1 MDLVIVKAVEYRA
14 AGILQLFGPV
24 DVVLLVKAGAQLD
37 HGHDFLAV
45 FCSGNQRIDDLRVA
59 GHAVQRHFNGNDVRV
74 RRSAQQHA
82 DERADALVW
91 VGQQHIVLADL
102 GVQVVPCRGLHGL
115 GRRVEHGVVA
125 AVAGQAAGIQRRGL
139 GIAAIRRDDQLLP
152 QELDDLLRSV
162 RPELQAHSCQ
172 LAALFQQVAHDIAEV
187 YVVVHHALVHG
198 NIRIA
203 GHAEEALLLYA
214 AACKDGGGIVGNQL
228 LHEGKAGLLAVLD
241 EKHALKLA
249 ANGHDA
255 IANAVVFAAQLGH
268 VVNIFVVQKR
278 ERMAGVHDLR
288 AEQGQQLT
296 LEVGF
301 PEMLLLLAE
310 LGKVHLAVAL
320 LRQSSDKMLE
330 VFVALCLQLGHAGR
344 DSSDLLRRR
353 HVGDVI
359 GLVVFHQRLVVQ
371 RADADHE
378 ELVHIAA
385 EDGGKF

>member
-1 MDLVIVKAVEYRA
+1 M
-14 AGILQLFGPV
+14 
-24 DVVLLVKAGAQLD
+24 
-37 HGHDFLAV
+37 
-45 FCSGNQRIDDLRVA
+45 
-59 GHAVQRHFNGNDVRV
+59 
-74 RRSAQQHA
+74 
-82 DERADALVW
+82 
-91 VGQQHIVLADL
+91 
-102 GVQVVPCRGLHGL
+102 
-115 GRRVEHGVVA
+115 A
-125 AVAGQAAGIQRRGL
+125 AVAGDAAGQFEQAAGIQRRGL

-203 GHAEEALLLYA
+203 GHAEEALLLHA
-214 AACKDGGGIVGNQL
+214 AACKDGSGIVGDQL

-249 ANGHDA
+249 ADGHDA
-255 IANAVVFAAQLGH
+255 VANAVVFAAQLGH

-278 ERMAGVHDLR
+278 ERMAGIHDLR
-288 AEQGQQLT
+288 AEQRQELA
-296 LEVGF
+296 LEISF

-344 DSSDLLRRR
+344 DSSNLLRRR

-378 ELVHIAA
+378 ELVEVVREDRGEARAFDDRQVLILGKLEDALVELQPAQLTVEETVVRQWFLACLKLALIVLIGLSDMLSYLAA
-385 EDGGKF
+385 QDRL

>member
-1 MDLVIVKAVEYRA
+1 M
-14 AGILQLFGPV
+14 
-24 DVVLLVKAGAQLD
+24 
-37 HGHDFLAV
+37 
-45 FCSGNQRIDDLRVA
+45 
-59 GHAVQRHFNGNDVRV
+59 
-74 RRSAQQHA
+74 
-82 DERADALVW
+82 
-91 VGQQHIVLADL
+91 
-102 GVQVVPCRGLHGL
+102 
-115 GRRVEHGVVA
+115 
-125 AVAGQAAGIQRRGL
+125 
-139 GIAAIRRDDQLLP
+139 
-152 QELDDLLRSV
+152 
-162 RPELQAHSCQ
+162 
-172 LAALFQQVAHDIAEV
+172 
-187 YVVVHHALVHG
+187 VHHALVHG

-203 GHAEEALLLYA
+203 GHAEEALLLYT

-249 ANGHDA
+249 ADGHDA
-255 IANAVVFAAQLGH
+255 VANAVVFAAQLGH

-278 ERMAGVHDLR
+278 EWMAGIHDLR
-288 AEQGQQLT
+288 AEQRQKFS
-296 LEVGF
+296 LEISF

-320 LRQSSDKMLE
+320 LCQSSDKMLE

-344 DSSDLLRRR
+344 DSSNLLRRR

-385 EDGGKF
+385 EDGGKFQALTQGHGFFFGQRQHAAVEVQPAQFTVDKNALGLFQGDSPLFMVPFRRAFPSAPGPPIFLSFALICRGHWPHSAAPQRGRALPCRQ